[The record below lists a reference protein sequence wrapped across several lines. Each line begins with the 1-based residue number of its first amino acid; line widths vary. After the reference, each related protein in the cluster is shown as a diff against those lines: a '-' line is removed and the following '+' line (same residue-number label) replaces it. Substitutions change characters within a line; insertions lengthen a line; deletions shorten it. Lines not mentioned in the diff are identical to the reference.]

1 MTDVHPMYQ
10 WVHNISPIACSECGS
25 LTIAFTEKGWTCDC
39 IYDMCCH
46 RCWIHAH
53 YVTGE
58 PLPTDDI
65 FPVRI
70 EITAEGEVTAT
81 GFDSYV
87 ELTGGGGLRCPEPIR
102 HVPQTDSL
110 GFTRIE

>member
-39 IYDMCCH
+39 IYDMCCYSCLTSLYDM
-46 RCWIHAH
+46 RSA
-53 YVTGE
+53 
-58 PLPTDDI
+58 DI

-70 EITAEGEVTAT
+70 EITAEGEVTVT

-87 ELTGGGGLRCPEPIR
+87 EPTGGDGLRCPEPIV
-102 HVPQTDSL
+102 HVPQT
-110 GFTRIE
+110 